1 MIISRKRHEEIVARR
16 LQEEER
22 RREIMVRIEWLE
34 EKISRRM
41 DRQQQQIDDMREAM
55 RRGERE
61 IPEKTVD

>member
-22 RREIMVRIEWLE
+22 RREIMARIEWLE
-34 EKISRRM
+34 ESISRRM
-41 DRQQQQIDDMREAM
+41 DRMQQQIDDMREAM
-55 RRGERE
+55 RRGERK

>member
-22 RREIMVRIEWLE
+22 RREIMVRIELLE
-34 EKISRRM
+34 ANINRRM
-41 DRQQQQIDDMREAM
+41 DRMQRQIDDIREAM
-55 RRGERE
+55 RRGERK

>member
-22 RREIMVRIEWLE
+22 RREIMARIEWLE
-34 EKISRRM
+34 GSISRRM
-41 DRQQQQIDDMREAM
+41 DRMQQQIDDIREAM

>member
-22 RREIMVRIEWLE
+22 RREIMARIEWLE
-34 EKISRRM
+34 EKTCRRM
-41 DRQQQQIDDMREAM
+41 ERMQQQIDDMREAM

>member
-22 RREIMVRIEWLE
+22 RREIMARIEWLE
-34 EKISRRM
+34 ESNSRRM
-41 DRQQQQIDDMREAM
+41 ERMQQQIDDIREAM

>member
-22 RREIMVRIEWLE
+22 RREIMARIEWLE
-34 EKISRRM
+34 GSISRRM

>member
-22 RREIMVRIEWLE
+22 RREIMARIEWLE
-34 EKISRRM
+34 GSISRRM
-41 DRQQQQIDDMREAM
+41 DRMQQQIDDMREAM
-55 RRGERE
+55 RRGERK

>member
-34 EKISRRM
+34 ANITRRM

-55 RRGERE
+55 RRGDRA

>member
-34 EKISRRM
+34 ENITRRM
-41 DRQQQQIDDMREAM
+41 DRQQQQIDDIREAM
-55 RRGERE
+55 RRGDRA

>member
-34 EKISRRM
+34 GSISRRM
-41 DRQQQQIDDMREAM
+41 DRMQQQIDDMREAM

>member
-34 EKISRRM
+34 ENINRRM

>member
-16 LQEEER
+16 LQEVER
-22 RREIMVRIEWLE
+22 RREIMDRIEWLE
-34 EKISRRM
+34 ESISRRM
-41 DRQQQQIDDMREAM
+41 DRMQQQIDDTREAM

>member
-22 RREIMVRIEWLE
+22 RREIMARIEWLE
-34 EKISRRM
+34 ESISRRM
-41 DRQQQQIDDMREAM
+41 DRMQQQIDDIREAM

>member
-22 RREIMVRIEWLE
+22 RREIMARIEWLE
-34 EKISRRM
+34 ANITRRM

-55 RRGERE
+55 RRGERK

>member
-22 RREIMVRIEWLE
+22 RREIMARIEWLE
-34 EKISRRM
+34 ESLSRRM
-41 DRQQQQIDDMREAM
+41 DSMQRQIDDMREAM

-61 IPEKTVD
+61 IPVKTVD

>member
-22 RREIMVRIEWLE
+22 RREIMARIEWVE
-34 EKISRRM
+34 GSISRRM
-41 DRQQQQIDDMREAM
+41 DRMQQQIDDMREAM
-55 RRGERE
+55 RRGERK